1 MRVGRDEVDLTGKAR
16 IRDAA
21 LRLFA
26 EQGFEATTV
35 RGIATAAGV
44 SSGLVRHHFGSK
56 EALRAACDSYALERA
71 VAIKDEALRPG
82 EAADPAF
89 LPTVFPEVLE
99 MRRYLARSLV
109 DGSPAAVA
117 LFEQMVALTEQ
128 WLADGRLA
136 VAAADPRAFATA
148 LIAMQTGLLMLHD
161 QVSAALGTD
170 VLDAAGQIRLG
181 KALIDLYS
189 QPLLTAEQAAQARL
203 AYQRLEAGLPAA
215 RPPRTR
221 DSSHG

>member
-1 MRVGRDEVDLTGKAR
+1 MRVERADLTAKAR

-26 EQGFEATTV
+26 EQGFEATTI
-35 RGIATAAGV
+35 REIAAAAEV

-56 EALRAACDSYALERA
+56 DALRAACDRYALERG
-71 VAIKDEALRPG
+71 VAIKEEALRPG
-82 EAADPAF
+82 GAADPAF
-89 LPTVFPEVLE
+89 LPTVFPDVLE

-109 DGSPAAVA
+109 DGSPAADA
-117 LFEQMVALTEQ
+117 LFDQMVALTEQ

-136 VAAADPRAFATA
+136 VPVTDPRAFAAA

-161 QVSAALGTD
+161 RVSAALGAD

-181 KALIDLYS
+181 KALIELYS
-189 QPLLTAEQAAQARL
+189 HPLLTAEQAAQARL
-203 AYQRLEAGLPAA
+203 SYQRLEAGLPAA
-215 RPPRTR
+215 QAARTKGSR
-221 DSSHG
+221 DG